1 MKRAVTFSLVL
12 GLATAGSS
20 ALAGQRDQQVPQHDA
35 NLQPVQMTDAQLDNV
50 AAGQMVQ
57 VGEGLVT
64 VQVGDV
70 TVDVPVRILNNSVNN
85 NQIQIPIAAGIG
97 AGVLGQ
103 GAGGGI
109 AGAFGRNN

>member
-1 MKRAVTFSLVL
+1 MKRAVTFSLAL
-12 GLATAGSS
+12 GLAAAGSS
-20 ALAGQRDQQVPQHDA
+20 ALAEQRDQQARKHEA
-35 NLQPVQMTDAQLDNV
+35 NGQPVQMTDAQLDNV

-57 VGEGLVT
+57 IGEGLVT

-70 TVDVPVRILNNSVNN
+70 TVDIPVRILNNSVNN
-85 NQIQIPIAAGIG
+85 NQVQIPIAAGIG

-103 GAGGGI
+103 GVGGGI

>member
-1 MKRAVTFSLVL
+1 MKRFASLFAAF
-12 GLATAGSS
+12 GLATAGST
-20 ALAGQRDQQVPQHDA
+20 ALAAQPDAQIQPQNPA
-35 NLQPVQMTDAQLDNV
+35 PQPVQMSDAQLDNV

-57 VGEGLVT
+57 IGEGLVT

-70 TVDVPVRILNNSVNN
+70 DVDIPVRILNNSVNN
-85 NQIQIPIAAGIG
+85 NQIQIPIAAGVG
-97 AGVLGQ
+97 AGVLGN